1 MSTEENAARCVHGR
15 REAPRNFPSR
25 ALDSAHYPVGMSE
38 PPNPRPAPQAYPP
51 PTNPP
56 PTNPPQTNP
65 PPTNPPQTNPPQN
78 YPPQN
83 YPPQNY
89 PPQNYPPQ
97 NYPQQNPQAQPYP
110 LNPAAPYPVQP
121 QYRRPPHKPSE
132 ELRRD
137 AEAAFAARMEL
148 GPEYA
153 EYVAAN
159 LAERVEDLAEERAA
173 ELRQQA
179 ELANRAQAAE
189 QTGRGRQFALA
200 IVSMVMGVPITAI
213 SASEVDPSIIGV
225 AVSWA
230 GIVGVNWV
238 HARTLRKRK

>member
-1 MSTEENAARCVHGR
+1 M
-15 REAPRNFPSR
+15 
-25 ALDSAHYPVGMSE
+25 DMSE
-38 PPNPRPAPQAYPP
+38 PPQQRPAPQAH
-51 PTNPP
+51 
-56 PTNPPQTNP
+56 
-65 PPTNPPQTNPPQN
+65 PPQN
-78 YPPQN
+78 QPPQSYPPQN

-97 NYPQQNPQAQPYP
+97 NYSPQIPQGEPYP

-121 QYRRPPHKPSE
+121 HYRRAPHKPSE

-148 GPEYA
+148 GPEYT
-153 EYVAAN
+153 EYVAEN
-159 LAERVEDLAEERAA
+159 LAERVEDLAEARAA

-179 ELANRAQAAE
+179 EVANRVE
-189 QTGRGRQFALA
+189 QTGRGRQLALA
-200 IVSMVMGVPITAI
+200 IVSMVMGIPITAI
-213 SASEVDPSIIGV
+213 SANEVDPSIIGV

-238 HARTLRKRK
+238 HARSLRKRK

>member
-1 MSTEENAARCVHGR
+1 M
-15 REAPRNFPSR
+15 
-25 ALDSAHYPVGMSE
+25 GMSE
-38 PPNPRPAPQAYPP
+38 PPNQRPTPEAYPP
-51 PTNPP
+51 HT
-56 PTNPPQTNP
+56 
-65 PPTNPPQTNPPQN
+65 

-89 PPQNYPPQ
+89 PPQGYPPQ
-97 NYPQQNPQAQPYP
+97 NPQNQPYP

-121 QYRRPPHKPSE
+121 HYRVPHAPSE

-137 AEAAFAARMEL
+137 SEAALSARMEL
-148 GPEYA
+148 GPEYT
-153 EYVAAN
+153 EYVAAG
-159 LAERVEDLAEERAA
+159 LAERVEELAEVRAA

-179 ELANRAQAAE
+179 EQANRALAAE
-189 QTGRGRQFALA
+189 QSGRGRQLALA
-200 IVSMVMGVPITAI
+200 IVSIVMGIPITAI

-238 HARTLRKRK
+238 HARSLRKRK

>member
-1 MSTEENAARCVHGR
+1 MLKKH
-15 REAPRNFPSR
+15 
-25 ALDSAHYPVGMSE
+25 
-38 PPNPRPAPQAYPP
+38 PPQQRPAPQEH
-51 PTNPP
+51 
-56 PTNPPQTNP
+56 
-65 PPTNPPQTNPPQN
+65 PPQN

-89 PPQNYPPQ
+89 PPRNH
-97 NYPQQNPQAQPYP
+97 PQQNPQAQPYP
-110 LNPAAPYPVQP
+110 LTPGAPYPVQP
-121 QYRRPPHKPSE
+121 PYRRSPHKPSE

-137 AEAAFAARMEL
+137 AEAALAARIEL
-148 GPEYA
+148 GPEYT

-159 LAERVEDLAEERAA
+159 LAERVEELAEERAA

-179 ELANRAQAAE
+179 ERADRAQAAE
-189 QTGRGRQFALA
+189 QTGHGRQLALA

-238 HARTLRKRK
+238 HARSLRKRK

>member
-1 MSTEENAARCVHGR
+1 
-15 REAPRNFPSR
+15 
-25 ALDSAHYPVGMSE
+25 MSE
-38 PPNPRPAPQAYPP
+38 PPQQRPAPQA
-51 PTNPP
+51 
-56 PTNPPQTNP
+56 Q
-65 PPTNPPQTNPPQN
+65 PPQN

-83 YPPQNY
+83 YPPQSY
-89 PPQNYPPQ
+89 PPQNF
-97 NYPQQNPQAQPYP
+97 PQQNPQAQPYP

-121 QYRRPPHKPSE
+121 HYRRVPHKPSE

-148 GPEYA
+148 GPEYT

-159 LAERVEDLAEERAA
+159 LAERVEELADERAA

-200 IVSMVMGVPITAI
+200 IVSMVMGIPITAI

-238 HARTLRKRK
+238 HARTLRKRQ

>member
-1 MSTEENAARCVHGR
+1 V
-15 REAPRNFPSR
+15 
-25 ALDSAHYPVGMSE
+25 DMSE
-38 PPNPRPAPQAYPP
+38 PPQQRPAPQEH
-51 PTNPP
+51 
-56 PTNPPQTNP
+56 
-65 PPTNPPQTNPPQN
+65 PPQN

-83 YPPQNY
+83 YPPLS
-89 PPQNYPPQ
+89 YPPQ

-121 QYRRPPHKPSE
+121 HYRRAPHKPSE

-148 GPEYA
+148 GPEYT

-159 LAERVEDLAEERAA
+159 LAERVEELADERAA

-200 IVSMVMGVPITAI
+200 IVSMVMGIPITAI

>member
-1 MSTEENAARCVHGR
+1 
-15 REAPRNFPSR
+15 
-25 ALDSAHYPVGMSE
+25 MSE
-38 PPNPRPAPQAYPP
+38 PPQKRPAPEGH
-51 PTNPP
+51 
-56 PTNPPQTNP
+56 
-65 PPTNPPQTNPPQN
+65 PPQN

-89 PPQNYPPQ
+89 PPQSYPPQNYPPQ
-97 NYPQQNPQAQPYP
+97 NYSAQNYSAQNPQAQPYP

-121 QYRRPPHKPSE
+121 QYRRAHKPSE

-148 GPEYA
+148 GPEYT
-153 EYVAAN
+153 EFVAAN
-159 LAERVEDLAEERAA
+159 LAERVEDLAEARAA
-173 ELRQQA
+173 ELRQEA

-200 IVSMVMGVPITAI
+200 IVSMVMGIPITAI
-213 SASEVDPSIIGV
+213 SASEVDPSIMGV
-225 AVSWA
+225 AISWA

>member
-1 MSTEENAARCVHGR
+1 
-15 REAPRNFPSR
+15 
-25 ALDSAHYPVGMSE
+25 MSE
-38 PPNPRPAPQAYPP
+38 PPQQRPAPQAH
-51 PTNPP
+51 
-56 PTNPPQTNP
+56 PPQAY
-65 PPTNPPQTNPPQN
+65 PPQN

-97 NYPQQNPQAQPYP
+97 SYPPQNYPPQNPQNPQNQPYP

-121 QYRRPPHKPSE
+121 HYRPPHKPSE

-137 AEAAFAARMEL
+137 SEAALAAGMEL
-148 GPEYA
+148 GPEYT
-153 EYVAAN
+153 EYVAAG
-159 LAERVEDLAEERAA
+159 LAERVEDLAEARAA
-173 ELRQQA
+173 ELRQEA
-179 ELANRAQAAE
+179 EQANRALAAE

-200 IVSMVMGVPITAI
+200 IVSMVMGIPITAI

-225 AVSWA
+225 AISWA

-238 HARTLRKRK
+238 HARSLRKRK